1 MSQIKEKVAL
11 KLFGNKDYESILSVL
26 LPSDPLVKKFHKEVE
41 KMGRVWR

>member
-1 MSQIKEKVAL
+1 MSSVKEQVSL
-11 KLFGNKDYESILSVL
+11 KIFGSKNYDSILSVL